1 MNNELKKRL
10 MLASAGGV
18 VAISSVLVQWHEGLR
33 YYPYKDNGGVV
44 TVCYGHTGKDVI
56 AGKRYTEE
64 ECQKLLDADLRNA
77 IDTVESSVKVPLST
91 IQKAALASF
100 VYNVGNTAFA
110 NSTLLKKLNAGDIQ
124 GACNEMH
131 RWKYDDGKVS
141 KGLIN
146 RRKVEQELCQN
157 KIQ

>member
-1 MNNELKKRL
+1 MNIQLKKRL
-10 MLASAGGV
+10 IQASAGGLI
-18 VAISSVLVQWHEGLR
+18 ALSSVLVKWHEGLR
-33 YYPYKDNGGVV
+33 HEPYKDAGGIL

-64 ECQKLLDADLRNA
+64 ECQKFLDADLQNA
-77 IDTVESSVKVPLST
+77 IDTVESNVKVPLSE

-110 NSTLLKKLNAGDIQ
+110 NSTLLKKLNSFDIK